1 MKESKGIPAS
11 LGADCG
17 IAIGFDLAEM
27 WAASASR
34 RAPRAA
40 TARERFIEGNI
51 LTFDECCHH
60 SGRLRVVYGH
70 RRQRNPGQDVM
81 RQLKGMAS
89 GNFLVSSLRSASMRG
104 KLVGVH
110 AQKAGVETNLF
121 FCRRT
126 IACIHATLSL
136 VCGSISGTL
145 RPKENGLPLHF
156 PNINDNF
163 ICRTQNHSP
172 FFLAC
177 SIAPLPSRYRRGW
190 SKFWCLPR

>member
-1 MKESKGIPAS
+1 VESQSALTWWRYERPRLLEEHRELQQQGNALLRVAS
-11 LGADCG
+11 WA
-17 IAIGFDLAEM
+17 FD
-27 WAASASR
+27 R
-34 RAPRAA
+34 
-40 TARERFIEGNI
+40 
-51 LTFDECCHH
+51 CCHH
-60 SGRLRVVYGH
+60 SGRMRVVYGR

-110 AQKAGVETNLF
+110 AQKAGVETSLF

-126 IACIHATLSL
+126 ITCIHATLSL

-172 FFLAC
+172 LFLAC
-177 SIAPLPSRYRRGW
+177 SIAPLSSRYRRGW
-190 SKFWCLPR
+190 SKCCCLPR